1 MDWVHSLSLP
11 LRDAIAG
18 QYCQS
23 RRTLPIGTPDQAA
36 GDAQRR
42 IHVAL
47 QQELPRDAVYS
58 APG

>member
-23 RRTLPIGTPDQAA
+23 RRTLPIGAA
-36 GDAQRR
+36 DDAAADTQDR
-42 IHVAL
+42 IHAAL